1 MTVSSVQVCPEFPVV
16 QHSMPVTSD
25 CTADLSRKCHGA
37 LSGLV
42 QVKRTPGLVSA
53 TIDLCSSFPRNT
65 AMDDVQQLGE
75 MLRHYAESEAHKK
88 QLFET
93 QSAAWAT
100 RITALFGDIQQ
111 WLEPVQAPN
120 LLEVSRE
127 AYVAFGPSTPV
138 ETSTFKTEKLSIV
151 IAGKPVEFVPDVMGS
166 GGQISLA
173 VMGLTAARYGSIS
186 LVGLAN
192 GEWQWRKTNGLKD
205 PDTFAFDANFLAQQL
220 QSLIP
225 RDRS

>member
-1 MTVSSVQVCPEFPVV
+1 
-16 QHSMPVTSD
+16 
-25 CTADLSRKCHGA
+25 
-37 LSGLV
+37 
-42 QVKRTPGLVSA
+42 
-53 TIDLCSSFPRNT
+53 
-65 AMDDVQQLGE
+65 MDDVQQLGE
-75 MLRHYAESEAHKK
+75 MLRYYADSEAHKK

-93 QSAAWAT
+93 QSATWAT
-100 RITALFGDIQQ
+100 RITELFGQIQQ
-111 WLEPVQAPN
+111 WLEPVQAPG

-127 AYVAFGPSTPV
+127 DYVAFGPSTPV

-173 VMGLTAARYGSIS
+173 VMGLTAARYGSVS
-186 LVGLAN
+186 LVRLPN
-192 GEWQWRKTNGLKD
+192 GDWQWRKTNGLKD

-225 RDRS
+225 RDRT

>member
-1 MTVSSVQVCPEFPVV
+1 M
-16 QHSMPVTSD
+16 
-25 CTADLSRKCHGA
+25 
-37 LSGLV
+37 
-42 QVKRTPGLVSA
+42 
-53 TIDLCSSFPRNT
+53 N
-65 AMDDVQQLGE
+65 DVQQLGE
-75 MLRHYAESEAHKK
+75 MLRHYADSEAHKK
-88 QLFET
+88 QLFTT

-100 RITALFGDIQQ
+100 RISALFDEIEQ
-111 WLEPVQAPN
+111 WLAPVKAPN

-127 AYVAFGPSTPV
+127 IYVASGPSVPV
-138 ETSTFKTEKLSIV
+138 ETSTFMTEKLSIV

-186 LVGLAN
+186 LVGLAD
-192 GEWQWRKTNGLKD
+192 GAWQWRKTNGLKD

-225 RDRS
+225 RDRT

>member
-1 MTVSSVQVCPEFPVV
+1 M
-16 QHSMPVTSD
+16 
-25 CTADLSRKCHGA
+25 
-37 LSGLV
+37 
-42 QVKRTPGLVSA
+42 
-53 TIDLCSSFPRNT
+53 N
-65 AMDDVQQLGE
+65 DVQQLGE

-88 QLFET
+88 QLFTT
-93 QSAAWAT
+93 QSAEWAT
-100 RITALFGDIQQ
+100 RIGALFDQIEQ
-111 WLEPVQAPN
+111 WLEPVKAPN

-127 AYVAFGPSTPV
+127 AYVASGPSVPV
-138 ETSTFKTEKLSIV
+138 ETSTFKTKKLSIV

-186 LVGLAN
+186 LVGLAD
-192 GEWQWRKTNGLKD
+192 GAWQWRKTNGLKD

-225 RDRS
+225 RDRG